1 MTATITPW
9 GYAIDGAIPDIIT
22 VAEFNQLTANR
33 FAADPMLSTTISA
46 ASAAIR
52 DYCGWHV
59 APAATCIAGCY
70 GGSRL
75 LHLPFRAVSSITKIE
90 ENGVELDP
98 STYALDPR
106 GLGEIARK
114 GGFFWCGLGWNTIT
128 VTAVAGYDLTAV
140 PMLTQ
145 AVVQLVSSAMAGPL
159 GVKEEHAGQVGITYA
174 NAGGGVTMTSA
185 VCACLAPYRVEEV
198 A

>member
-9 GYAIDGAIPDIIT
+9 GYAVDGSIPDIIT
-22 VAEFNQLTANR
+22 VAEFNVLTNNR

-59 APAATCIAGCY
+59 APSAKCIAGCF

-75 LHLPFRAVSSITKIE
+75 LHLPFRGVSSISKIE

-98 STYALDPR
+98 STYSLDPR
-106 GLGEIARK
+106 GLGEVYRT
-114 GGFFWCGLGWNTIT
+114 GGFYWCGLRWHRIT
-128 VTAVAGYDLTAV
+128 VYAQAGYDLAAA
-140 PMLTQ
+140 PILKQ
-145 AVVQLVSSAMAGPL
+145 ALIQLVSSSLAGPL

-174 NAGGGVTMTSA
+174 NAGAGIVLSPQVT
-185 VCACLAPYRVEEV
+185 ACLDPYRVEEV

>member
-59 APAATCIAGCY
+59 APAVTCIAGVY

-114 GGFFWCGLGWNTIT
+114 GGFFWCGLDWNTIT
-128 VTAVAGYDLTAV
+128 VTAVAGYDTPAILKQVCAQIV
-140 PMLTQ
+140 GNAL
-145 AVVQLVSSAMAGPL
+145 AGPL

-174 NAGGGVTMTSA
+174 NAGAGVTMTSA